1 MQIRKRSG
9 ALEDYA
15 PGKITAAMSRA
26 FASVG
31 EPPEAEVLAE
41 LVAAVE
47 QSLGQGEAAV
57 EEIQDQV
64 ERALMARGHFAAAK
78 SYILY
83 RQKRTELRA
92 ARQEIVRRYY
102 TALCDRRV
110 GAAGDELVNKLE
122 LLMQQAHVDPSI
134 RPVVAAAAQVAEE
147 TGNPAGAIELP
158 SGEVV
163 TGKTTDLM
171 GASSATLLN
180 ALKRLAGI
188 DHQHHLISRE
198 AIEPIQA
205 VKVNHLGSV
214 NPRLHSDETLIALA
228 ISATTNPLAK
238 RALDQ
243 LSALRG
249 CEAHSTVILSP
260 VDSGTYSRLGLRLT
274 CEPQYETNKLYHK

>member
-1 MQIRKRSG
+1 
-9 ALEDYA
+9 
-15 PGKITAAMSRA
+15 MS
-26 FASVG
+26 
-31 EPPEAEVLAE
+31 
-41 LVAAVE
+41 
-47 QSLGQGEAAV
+47 
-57 EEIQDQV
+57 EEIELMMRQV
-64 ERALMARGHFAAAK
+64 KLGGMAKEWRSVQFE
-78 SYILY
+78 S
-83 RQKRTELRA
+83 TEQYVTDL
-92 ARQEIVRRYY
+92 
-102 TALCDRRV
+102 L
-110 GAAGDELVNKLE
+110 KLE
-122 LLMQQAHVDPSI
+122 MKEREANRINRMVK
-134 RPVVAAAAQVAEE
+134 
-147 TGNPAGAIELP
+147 TAGFRVLKTLDDFVWTPAIELP

-205 VKVNHLGSV
+205 VKVTHLGSV

-260 VDSGTYSRLGLRLT
+260 VDSSTYSRLGLRLT

>member
-1 MQIRKRSG
+1 MIDPFHLAAYGETTVNYNRDVEIFPVLSAMFERIMGECPYRSPTDMG
-9 ALEDYA
+9 VNMA
-15 PGKITAAMSRA
+15 GKCI
-26 FASVG
+26 VDD
-31 EPPEAEVLAE
+31 EAVCA
-41 LVAAVE
+41 
-47 QSLGQGEAAV
+47 
-57 EEIQDQV
+57 
-64 ERALMARGHFAAAK
+64 
-78 SYILY
+78 
-83 RQKRTELRA
+83 A

-198 AIEPIQA
+198 AIEPIQT
-205 VKVNHLGSV
+205 VKVKHLGSA
-214 NPRLHSDETLIALA
+214 NPRLHSDEVLIALA
-228 ISATTNPLAK
+228 ISATTNPLARQARK
-238 RALDQ
+238 YRWWEPLRISSRIWPRSRTILVAAMAL
-243 LSALRG
+243 AP
-249 CEAHSTVILSP
+249 A
-260 VDSGTYSRLGLRLT
+260 SG
-274 CEPQYETNKLYHK
+274 EKPA